1 MRIKSC
7 FLLVFGLTFF
17 TKCAQKNIEIEITK
31 ISKEIDETSALEI
44 INGNF
49 LTLNDSGDDPLLY
62 IFDKNGKIL
71 SKNLISGAQN
81 RDWESLASDENFVY
95 IGDIGNNMSSTLG
108 VGDLVKFEGRLQSSK
123 YVDSNGV
130 KRTSWS
136 VIPDNFER
144 VSSPQ
149 KEKEFQHLRIEDGN
163 IYTRIR
169 D

>member
-1 MRIKSC
+1 MNKCILIGRIGVEPKSKKDYC
-7 FLLVFGLTFF
+7 QIRLAVDN
-17 TKCAQKNIEIEITK
+17 KYKK
-31 ISKEIDETSALEI
+31 
-44 INGNF
+44 
-49 LTLNDSGDDPLLY
+49 
-62 IFDKNGKIL
+62 KNGELVNNVEWFNIA
-71 SKNLISGAQN
+71 G
-81 RDWESLASDENFVY
+81 F
-95 IGDIGNNMSSTLG
+95 GDIGNNMSNTLS

>member
-1 MRIKSC
+1 MNKCILIGRIGVEPKSKKDYC
-7 FLLVFGLTFF
+7 QIRLAVDN
-17 TKCAQKNIEIEITK
+17 KYKK
-31 ISKEIDETSALEI
+31 
-44 INGNF
+44 
-49 LTLNDSGDDPLLY
+49 
-62 IFDKNGKIL
+62 KNGELVNNVEWFNIA
-71 SKNLISGAQN
+71 G
-81 RDWESLASDENFVY
+81 F
-95 IGDIGNNMSSTLG
+95 GDIANNMSNTLS

>member
-1 MRIKSC
+1 MNKCILIGRIGVEPKSKKDFC
-7 FLLVFGLTFF
+7 QVRLAVDN
-17 TKCAQKNIEIEITK
+17 KYKK
-31 ISKEIDETSALEI
+31 
-44 INGNF
+44 
-49 LTLNDSGDDPLLY
+49 
-62 IFDKNGKIL
+62 KNGELVNNVEWFNIA
-71 SKNLISGAQN
+71 G
-81 RDWESLASDENFVY
+81 F
-95 IGDIGNNMSSTLG
+95 GDIGNNMSSTLS

-149 KEKEFQHLRIEDGN
+149 KEKEFQHLRIEGGN
-163 IYTRIR
+163 IYARTR

>member
-1 MRIKSC
+1 MNKCILIGRIGVEPKSKKDYC
-7 FLLVFGLTFF
+7 QIRLAVDN
-17 TKCAQKNIEIEITK
+17 KYKK
-31 ISKEIDETSALEI
+31 
-44 INGNF
+44 
-49 LTLNDSGDDPLLY
+49 
-62 IFDKNGKIL
+62 KNGELVNNVEWFNIA
-71 SKNLISGAQN
+71 G
-81 RDWESLASDENFVY
+81 F
-95 IGDIGNNMSSTLG
+95 GDIGNNMSSTLS

>member
-1 MRIKSC
+1 MNKCILIGRIGVEPKSKKDYC
-7 FLLVFGLTFF
+7 QVRLAVDN
-17 TKCAQKNIEIEITK
+17 KYKK
-31 ISKEIDETSALEI
+31 
-44 INGNF
+44 
-49 LTLNDSGDDPLLY
+49 
-62 IFDKNGKIL
+62 KNGELVNNVEWFNIA
-71 SKNLISGAQN
+71 G
-81 RDWESLASDENFVY
+81 F
-95 IGDIGNNMSSTLG
+95 GDIANNMSNTLSI
-108 VGDLVKFEGRLQSSK
+108 GDLVKFEGRLQSSK